1 MMDMNMRR
9 EDIKTFDFDHLLQT
23 MRVMQYFIN
32 LNLMSFYFC
41 YMRFNFFFVLT
52 SMVMHLF
59 KVLVCKYKNKDTV
72 ILDFPPF
79 NFFIYLLEHSS

>member
-1 MMDMNMRR
+1 MNMRR

-41 YMRFNFFFVLT
+41 YMRFIFFRLNINGHAPLKST
-52 SMVMHLF
+52 CM
-59 KVLVCKYKNKDTV
+59 
-72 ILDFPPF
+72 
-79 NFFIYLLEHSS
+79 